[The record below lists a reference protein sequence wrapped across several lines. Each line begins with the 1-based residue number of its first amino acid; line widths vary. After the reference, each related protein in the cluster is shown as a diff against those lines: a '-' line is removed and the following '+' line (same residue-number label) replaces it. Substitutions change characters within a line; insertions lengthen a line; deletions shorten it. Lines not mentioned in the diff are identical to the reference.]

1 MSIVPA
7 AQPMSRRVKA
17 LRLREPLMQRQMAR
31 RVERRKREDEAWAR
45 IEDEEQLLRSTN
57 GRDRLQDGRDKME
70 ENRKVHEEALDQDQA
85 LEEQLRQA
93 RVEERRR
100 MMRQAAEGR
109 PAAPTGRRRA
119 DNHVK
124 EDDTQPAGARS
135 RQAELYVRQR
145 LARKVGGFADIVAMA
160 ANEDPVQ
167 RAGKEARTKS
177 PGLTGV
183 AGERDGVVRRRVL
196 EEASSA
202 GDEQWD
208 F

>member
-85 LEEQLRQA
+85 LA
-93 RVEERRR
+93 V
-100 MMRQAAEGR
+100 AAAGQVG
-109 PAAPTGRRRA
+109 A
-119 DNHVK
+119 V
-124 EDDTQPAGARS
+124 PAG
-135 RQAELYVRQR
+135 
-145 LARKVGGFADIVAMA
+145 
-160 ANEDPVQ
+160 
-167 RAGKEARTKS
+167 
-177 PGLTGV
+177 
-183 AGERDGVVRRRVL
+183 DGVGVEGQVGEVAAKNVIACYL
-196 EEASSA
+196 
-202 GDEQWD
+202 
-208 F
+208 